1 MKTIRALLIDHFEYY
16 GLNVNANQI
25 RMWEQDLI
33 DFTAF
38 EVSEAIKILQ
48 KQPER
53 TRPATPALMRDKIMG
68 YESAEEALASVPQT
82 FDDEYR
88 TFVMTDPA
96 RLAWGTTRHLQQ
108 ESHFSFS
115 KAFEAAYELELQN
128 IKKLNQRAKYSI
140 MEGSDKTLRDQVL
153 KESVS
158 KGKITSSFALSFSP
172 ELKLEAPKSKIGIK
186 APDKIMIEAP
196 KEFEMDDETRKRN
209 LKNLK
214 TLIESIES
222 KQKDMS
228 TQKRIR

>member
-25 RMWEQDLI
+25 RLWEQDLI

-48 KQPER
+48 KRPER

-82 FDDEYR
+82 YDDEYR
-88 TFVMTDPA
+88 TFVITDPA
-96 RLAWGTTRHLQQ
+96 RLAWGATRHLQQ

-115 KAFEAAYELELQN
+115 KAFAAAYELELQN

-140 MEGSDKTLRDQVL
+140 MEGTDKELRDQVL
-153 KESVS
+153 KESVA
-158 KGKITSSFALSFSP
+158 KGKISTNFALSFSP
-172 ELKLEAPKSKIGIK
+172 YLRLEAPKQVIGIK
-186 APDKIMIEAP
+186 APERIMIEAP
-196 KEFEMDDETRKRN
+196 KEFEMDDETRERN
-209 LKNLK
+209 LKNLRELLE
-214 TLIESIES
+214 TISN
-222 KQKDMS
+222 KQEVN
-228 TQKRIR
+228 QC